1 MPAPGVRKAADSAS
15 SRPKRLA
22 SPGSS
27 AIGTPKRRLSG
38 GNDPRGE
45 ASAKAKRRLWGGA
58 EKNRTPG
65 PTPPKMTFGTAP
77 WNAPKGNSSSGL
89 RLAPFGANFSFLT
102 EPQWANQEALLVQ
115 MQQKELRS
123 AWKPVSL
130 GGILKDA
137 AENEAF
143 EAQTGD
149 EDENET
155 LKEFF
160 EKKKETGMSVRECE
174 ESADEGVAAEEEG
187 VAVPNVVAK
196 TEKDKAVEKE
206 SEAADVSV
214 EENSFVEEG
223 ILD

>member
-1 MPAPGVRKAADSAS
+1 MPAPRVRKATDSAS
-15 SRPKRLA
+15 PRPKRLA

-45 ASAKAKRRLWGGA
+45 ASAKTKRRLGGCA

-65 PTPPKMTFGTAP
+65 PTPPKMTFGVATQKAP
-77 WNAPKGNSSSGL
+77 L
-89 RLAPFGANFSFLT
+89 RLAPFGAKFSFLT
-102 EPQWANQEALLVQ
+102 EPQLANQEALLLQ
-115 MQQKELRS
+115 MHEKEVS
-123 AWKPVSL
+123 GGWKPLSL
-130 GGILKDA
+130 GDILKDG
-137 AENEAF
+137 AEYEAV
-143 EAQTGD
+143 EAETED

-155 LKEFF
+155 LMEFSEKEA
-160 EKKKETGMSVRECE
+160 ETGTSVRECE
-174 ESADEGVAAEEEG
+174 ENAVEGVAEEEG

-196 TEKDKAVEKE
+196 AEKNKAVEKE

-214 EENSFVEEG
+214 EENSFVEEE